1 MLVFD
6 ANAELRER
14 FLPFIAKHTGVLLY
28 HSLAVNAL
36 SLRASVGPTELP
48 NVRTALAI
56 ASDQTPFLHACL
68 LHRSRD
74 AQGFSRIEV
83 TESG

>member
-1 MLVFD
+1 LAD
-6 ANAELRER
+6 RAD
-14 FLPFIAKHTGVLLY
+14 

-48 NVRTALAI
+48 NVWTALAI
-56 ASDQTPFLHACL
+56 ASDQTPLLHACL

-74 AQGFSRIEV
+74 AQGFSRIEMK
-83 TESG
+83 ESGGEEPSELLCDGNTVPM